1 MKRMS
6 GLFKQVVV
14 FGALFSLLSIGFSTV
29 SWAAQSAPRT
39 EESSMQ
45 KVTRTVNVNTAD
57 INELITLPGIGQKT
71 AEKIIAQRQSSGPF
85 KTTGDL
91 LKVKG
96 IGEKNLKKIADLIS
110 FE

>member
-6 GLFKQVVV
+6 GLFKQGVV
-14 FGALFSLLSIGFSTV
+14 FGALFCLLSIGFSTV